1 MDQYLTPEEV
11 AEALKVCS
19 RTVIK
24 MIECGKLKALC
35 ISGKKRKTYRILAKD
50 LDRFAAEEYASQEES
65 KEK

>member
-1 MDQYLTPEEV
+1 MDEYLTPDEI

-24 MIECGKLKALC
+24 MIENGKLKALC
-35 ISGKKRKTYRILAKD
+35 ISGTKRKTYRILAAD
-50 LDRFAAEEYASQEES
+50 LDRFAAEEYAANEE